1 MGLSAALNTVTF
13 EAHLRCQ
20 GCQEEIVDA
29 VELPLAQRSLPAAR
43 DALSAARWPR
53 CPHCHSAN
61 VRFEE
66 AYYRW
71 DEQDLAALRLDA
83 EGVWRCAGRV
93 IEDETAL
100 RAVIGRPFAPL
111 LYRQLMAVEGREDL
125 ADVIPGLAFDD
136 PCNHRFKRLRCGV
149 WADMS
154 RFGRALDRQ
163 ARRFDLDAVV
173 AEQIS
178 VSLRGL
184 ALTMPDG
191 WLSDAVGVHG
201 LTLEEAAS
209 AFAIAA
215 ARRLW
220 MIDGA
225 RPALNPSRQISAT
238 LNLGA
243 DGRSWPLL
251 DLLSATS
258 ENESEL
264 ERIVSG
270 AGTGGAW
277 PCGCQPTVT
286 WRLEWRDGQ
295 LHRRAVSRCR
305 HWHQPSAETCV
316 PELVSWPHHVRCRT
330 AAPGDE
336 GVVLA
341 WGTDAASVICWPAL
355 LRGLDGV
362 DQLTPGRGGKLL
374 AYPYRRDLVAV
385 ASPQTPH
392 GLVALACAA
401 LRREAGAD
409 HGWMGEQMGGA
420 VPLSAHEPASYALTM
435 IRI

>member
-29 VELPLAQRSLPAAR
+29 VELLLAQRSLPAAR
-43 DALSAARWPR
+43 DMLAAARWPR
-53 CPHCHSAN
+53 CPHCHSAA

-71 DEQDLAALRLDA
+71 DEQDLASLRLDA
-83 EGVWRCAGRV
+83 QGVWRCAGRR
-93 IEDETAL
+93 IEDEAAL

-125 ADVIPGLAFDD
+125 ADVIPGLAFED
-136 PCNHRFKRLRCGV
+136 PRSLRFKRLRCGV

-154 RFGRALDRQ
+154 RFARALDRQ

-173 AEQIS
+173 DAQIS

-184 ALTMPDG
+184 QLTMADG

-201 LTLEEAAS
+201 LTLEEASS
-209 AFAIAA
+209 AFAIAS

-225 RPALNPSRQISAT
+225 RAALAPSRQISAA
-238 LNLGA
+238 LNLDAG
-243 DGRSWPLL
+243 GRSWPLL

-264 ERIVSG
+264 ERIASADGV
-270 AGTGGAW
+270 AGW
-277 PCGCQPTVT
+277 PCACQPTIT

-305 HWHQPSAETCV
+305 HWHQPSADTYV
-316 PELVSWPHHVRCRT
+316 PDPVAWPHHVRCRT

-341 WGTDAASVICWPAL
+341 WGTDAASLICWPAL

-374 AYPYRRDLVAV
+374 AYPVRRDLIAI

-401 LRREAGAD
+401 LRREAGVD

-420 VPLSAHEPASYALTM
+420 VPLSAAEPASCALTM